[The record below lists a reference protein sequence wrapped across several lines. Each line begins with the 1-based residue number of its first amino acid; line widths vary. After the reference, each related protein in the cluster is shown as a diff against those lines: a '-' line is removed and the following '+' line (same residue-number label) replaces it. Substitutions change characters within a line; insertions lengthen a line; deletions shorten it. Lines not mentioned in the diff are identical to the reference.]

1 MSISSNANELNA
13 MFESSFNEVSNDSNS
28 MNLILNDS
36 DCSDAFFVELCS
48 LLSESGIV
56 FNVTKKCNDIDVDGS
71 TVITIDQQYN
81 SGRSTM
87 IFAPYDNA
95 RTGYSDS
102 LALSMYAAFNQN
114 GHEVNKLY
122 CGKVGYYKDA
132 NGNINSSC
140 PTETEQSID
149 SLSEVSFVTIA
160 LGTECKNPSLI
171 AEIIKNGIV
180 RQKYYLD
187 NYDKN
192 ADLVYRASKNDSIE
206 NVAEYFSSDA
216 KSLSLVNNIKDE
228 TFQDSQAVINPN
240 VIGMPVFDKNSVF
253 NLSDSLL
260 NVHQI

>member
-1 MSISSNANELNA
+1 MSISSNISELNA
-13 MFESSFNEVSNDSNS
+13 MFNSSEEYNDANS
-28 MNLILNDS
+28 TNIIINDC
-36 DCSDAFFVELCS
+36 DCSDTFFIELCS
-48 LLSESGIV
+48 LLNESGID
-56 FNVTKKCNDIDVDGS
+56 FTTTRKCNGIGVDGS

-81 SGRSTM
+81 AGKSTM
-87 IFAPYDNA
+87 IFAPYDNT

-102 LALSMYAAFNQN
+102 LALAMQAAFNQN
-114 GHEVNKLY
+114 GQEVSKLY
-122 CGKVGYYKDA
+122 CGKVGYYEDN
-132 NGNINSSC
+132 NGNISRSC
-140 PTETEQSID
+140 PTETEQAID
-149 SLSEVSFVTIA
+149 SLSEVSFITIA
-160 LGTECKNPSLI
+160 LGTECKDASLI

-206 NVAEYFSSDA
+206 NVAEYFSSDIGN
-216 KSLSLVNNIKDE
+216 LSLINNIKDAA
-228 TFQDSQAVINPN
+228 FQDSQAVINPN